1 MKFPC
6 VDYKA
11 PSNLAEACEM
21 MADEGARPLAGG
33 QSLLPLMAFRLA
45 RPEALIDL
53 NRLSELAGVT
63 AETAGNETSLVIGAV
78 TTHSDIED
86 SEVVASVLPVLATV
100 ASQIGHPPIRHLGTI
115 GGSVAH
121 GDPAAE
127 WPATCAALGAEAEI
141 CSAGRSRRELV
152 EHLILGP
159 FETTLEEDEI
169 LCRLHF
175 PIRPGRK
182 VGVAEIAH
190 RAGDFALAGAI
201 CVLDLVAGDWAGA
214 ITLFG
219 VKGRPARIELDASLL
234 SAVSRGSDPGDLVM
248 SHVLPQLGDV
258 FEDMHADASF
268 RRHLAGVAAKRAI
281 ASAFQS
287 GEQVMT

>member
-11 PSNLAEACEM
+11 PSNLAEACEL

-45 RPEALIDL
+45 RPEALVDL
-53 NRLSELAGVT
+53 NRVSELAGVT
-63 AETAGNETSLVIGAV
+63 TEAANGETQSLVIGAV
-78 TTHSDIED
+78 TTHAEIKD

-100 ASQIGHPPIRHLGTI
+100 ASQIGHPPIRNLGTI

-121 GDPAAE
+121 ADPAAE
-127 WPATCAALGAEAEI
+127 WPATCLALGAEAEI
-141 CSAGRSRRELV
+141 CSVGRSRRELV
-152 EHLILGP
+152 GHLIAGP
-159 FETTLEEDEI
+159 FETTLGEDEI
-169 LCRLHF
+169 LCRLRF
-175 PIRPGRK
+175 PVRPGRK

-201 CVLDLVAGDWAGA
+201 CVLDLVAGTWAGA

-219 VKGRPARIELDASLL
+219 VKGRPTRVELEASLL
-234 SAVSRGSDPGDLVM
+234 AAVSRGGDPGDLVT
-248 SHVLPQLGDV
+248 SHVLPQLGELV
-258 FEDMHADASF
+258 EDMHADAGF

-281 ASAFQS
+281 VSAFQS
-287 GEQVMT
+287 GK